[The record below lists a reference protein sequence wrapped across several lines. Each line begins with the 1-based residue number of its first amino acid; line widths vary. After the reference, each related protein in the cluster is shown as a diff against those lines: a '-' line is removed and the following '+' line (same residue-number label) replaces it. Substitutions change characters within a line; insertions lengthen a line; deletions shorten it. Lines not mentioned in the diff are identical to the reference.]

1 MSSSLCV
8 LTGATGGIGQ
18 AIAKALYAKGWKLLL
33 VGRNTQAL
41 EKLSRA
47 CPDSEIFTGD
57 LTDDTARINLAIKAK
72 QLGGV
77 KLLINNAGI
86 NTMQSLEHTSN
97 EQIDNIL
104 VTNLSVPIK
113 LCQLFLG
120 QLAYTKGTIVN
131 VGSSFGSIGYPFQT
145 LYCASKFGL
154 RGFTEALSRELNGSG
169 VKVTYLAPRATDTS
183 INSSKAR
190 AMNKELG
197 NKMDSPELVAQELLA
212 LISSNQTRRFI
223 GFPEK
228 LFARMN
234 GVFPSVVDNAIAKQ
248 LPKIKRFL
256 S

>member
-1 MSSSLCV
+1 MSSALCV

-18 AIAKALYAKGWKLLL
+18 AIAKVLYAKGWKLLL

-41 EKLSRA
+41 DKLSSE
-47 CPDSEIFTGD
+47 CPDSEIFAGD
-57 LTDDTARINLAIKAK
+57 LTDNVTRINLAIKAK

-77 KLLINNAGI
+77 KLLINNAGV
-86 NTMQSLEHTSN
+86 NTMQSLEHTCC
-97 EQIDNIL
+97 EKIDTMIS
-104 VTNLSVPIK
+104 TNLSVPIK
-113 LCQLFLG
+113 LCQLFLA
-120 QLAYTKGTIVN
+120 QLQQTNGTIVN
-131 VGSSFGSIGYPFQT
+131 IGSSFGSIGYPFQT

-169 VKVTYLAPRATDTS
+169 VKVAYLAPRATDTS
-183 INSSKAR
+183 INSSKTR

-197 NKMDSPELVAQELLA
+197 NKMDSPELVAQELLI
-212 LISSNQTRRFI
+212 LINSNQTRRFI

-228 LFARMN
+228 LFARIN
-234 GVFPSVVDNAIAKQ
+234 GAFPSVADNAIAKQ

>member
-33 VGRNTQAL
+33 VGRNAQAL
-41 EKLSRA
+41 EKLSAA
-47 CPDSEIFTGD
+47 CPGSEIFIGD
-57 LTDDTARINLAIKAK
+57 LTDDITRINLAVKAK

-77 KLLINNAGI
+77 KLLINNAGV
-86 NTMQSLEHTSN
+86 NTMQSLEHTSS
-97 EQIDNIL
+97 EQIDNML
-104 VTNLSVPIK
+104 STNLSVPIK

-120 QLAYTKGTIVN
+120 QLEYTKGTIVN

-154 RGFTEALSRELNGSG
+154 RGFTEALSRELYGSG
-169 VKVTYLAPRATDTS
+169 VKVAYLAPRATDTT
-183 INSSKAR
+183 INNSKTR
-190 AMNKELG
+190 ALNKELG
-197 NKMDSPELVAQELLA
+197 NKMDSPELVARELLA
-212 LISSNQTRRFI
+212 LLDSNQTRRFI

-228 LFARMN
+228 LFVRIN
-234 GVFPSVVDNAIAKQ
+234 GAFPRIVDNAIAKQ

>member
-1 MSSSLCV
+1 MNSSLCV
-8 LTGATGGIGQ
+8 LTGATGGIGK
-18 AIAKALYAKGWKLLL
+18 AIAHALYAQGWKLLL

-41 EKLSRA
+41 EELSTA

-57 LTDDTARINLAIKAK
+57 LTDDATRNNLAIKAK

-77 KLLINNAGI
+77 KLLINNAGV
-86 NTMQSLEHTSN
+86 NTMQSLERTSS
-97 EQIDNIL
+97 EQIDCMLN
-104 VTNLSVPIK
+104 TNLSVPIK

-120 QLAYTKGTIVN
+120 QLQFTKGTIVN
-131 VGSSFGSIGYPFQT
+131 IGSSFGSIGYPFQT

-169 VKVTYLAPRATDTS
+169 VKVAYLAPRATDTA
-183 INSSKAR
+183 INNDKTR

-197 NKMDSPELVAQELLA
+197 NKMDSPELVAKELLI
-212 LISSNQTRRFI
+212 LINSNQTRRFI

-228 LFARMN
+228 LFARIN
-234 GVFPSVVDNAIAKQ
+234 GVFPNIVDNAIAQQ

-256 S
+256 N